1 MKKNLLHLTSLLLC
15 VFFILTPT
23 RAYAKPLIDVY
34 MNHAHG
40 LAGVTTVLVMPLV
53 ISADIPETE
62 HFFRETVEQTW
73 GEAITQEK
81 IGSLFVVR
89 TLEQVGD
96 MESLLGNPPDGK
108 QHQAEMT
115 ARALELAP
123 LYCDAIITLTITEA
137 RRGVMSHE
145 ERVRWNPGVRIGGGY
160 WRDSWRS
167 HGGVI
172 LHRETVP
179 AYDEFYATCSLKIEI
194 RDAKDEANTLIYGI
208 SARDSER
215 SNMLPHTPSLTK
227 LLDNLIKVA
236 VDEMAKKK

>member
-1 MKKNLLHLTSLLLC
+1 MKKTFLLLTSLLLC
-15 VFFILTPT
+15 AFFILSPVC
-23 RAYAKPLIDVY
+23 AQAKPLIDVY
-34 MNHAHG
+34 MNHARG
-40 LAGVTTVLVMPLV
+40 LAGVTTVLVMPPV

-62 HFFRETVEQTW
+62 HFFSETVAQTW
-73 GEAITQEK
+73 EEAITQEK

-89 TLEQVGD
+89 TPEQVGD
-96 MESLLGNPPDGK
+96 MEILMGNSPDG
-108 QHQAEMT
+108 QLDQAEMT
-115 ARALELAP
+115 ARLMELAP
-123 LYCDAIITLTITEA
+123 LYCDATMTLTITEA

-145 ERVRWNPGVRIGGGY
+145 ERVRWNPGIRIGGGY
-160 WRDSWRS
+160 WHDDWHSR
-167 HGGVI
+167 GGVI

-227 LLDNLIKVA
+227 LLDNLIKA
-236 VDEMAKKK
+236 AAEEMAKKK